1 MPHPARIDRIAIL
14 QTARAMMELEGIDG
28 LSVNR
33 LAAALGV
40 KPPSL
45 YHHFTSKA
53 ALLRELNAETS
64 AGLVK
69 AMQTA
74 LHTTDAPL
82 PHKILAM
89 AQAYRAYAH
98 EHPVSYGLAY
108 TNVVAE
114 LRPDPEFLEKLAL
127 TLQVHIAELVGP
139 GESLPALRGLWA
151 LVHGFVVL
159 ELGGQFQRG
168 GNLDATFEQV
178 VMAQIEGWTQR

>member
-127 TLQVHIAELVGP
+127 TLQVHIAEMVGP

-178 VMAQIEGWTQR
+178 VMAQIEGWQR